1 MKYSEPHRLI
11 LRNGWIIIRQTG
23 SHVIYQK
30 AGMHYPVPNHG
41 SDEVKKGLEIKIRKM
56 MGLK

>member
-1 MKYSEPHRLI
+1 MNCIGLCVK
-11 LRNGWIIIRQTG
+11 NGWIILRQTG

-30 AGMHYPVPNHG
+30 AGMHYPVPNHE
-41 SDEVKKGLEIKIRKM
+41 SDEVKKGLEIKVKKM

>member
-1 MKYSEPHRLI
+1 
-11 LRNGWIIIRQTG
+11 
-23 SHVIYQK
+23 
-30 AGMHYPVPNHG
+30 MHYPVPNHG

>member
-1 MKYSEPHRLI
+1 MKYIELHRLI
-11 LRNGWIIIRQTG
+11 LKNGWIIIRQTG

-30 AGMHYPVPNHG
+30 GEMHYPVPNHG